1 MAQFDANGVDSTQA
15 MAGLKKALQNA
26 TSEGK
31 SMDEA
36 LSDTI
41 GSIKNAKTE
50 TEAMQIATELF
61 GKKGAAE
68 MTKNPLALASALRK
82 ISADPDIE
90 AVKREDVAQL
100 FIEHPGKQ
108 AKSGFNGL
116 SGLFATHPPIQKRIE
131 VLEQF

>member
-1 MAQFDANGVDSTQA
+1 

-61 GKKGAAE
+61 GKKV
-68 MTKNPLALASALRK
+68 LRK
-82 ISADPDIE
+82 
-90 AVKREDVAQL
+90 
-100 FIEHPGKQ
+100 
-108 AKSGFNGL
+108 
-116 SGLFATHPPIQKRIE
+116 
-131 VLEQF
+131 